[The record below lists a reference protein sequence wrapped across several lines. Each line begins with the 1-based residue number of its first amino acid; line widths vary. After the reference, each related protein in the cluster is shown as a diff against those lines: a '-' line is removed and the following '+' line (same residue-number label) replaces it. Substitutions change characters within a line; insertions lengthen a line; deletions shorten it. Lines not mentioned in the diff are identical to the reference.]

1 MENLSKWMFWT
12 CLLGLFGCG
21 VKGRPLPPLNPA
33 PIGQGKSNYQD
44 PQKLRPQQ
52 QTQPKNMG
60 GG

>member
-1 MENLSKWMFWT
+1 MENLNKWIFLT
-12 CLLGLFGCG
+12 SLVFLSGCG

-44 PQKLRPQQ
+44 PQK
-52 QTQPKNMG
+52 QPAKKQVQPNNMG

>member
-1 MENLSKWMFWT
+1 MENLSKWIFLT
-12 CLLGLFGCG
+12 SLVFLSACG

-44 PQKLRPQQ
+44 PQK
-52 QTQPKNMG
+52 QPLKKQIQPNNMG

>member
-1 MENLSKWMFWT
+1 MENLSKWIFLT
-12 CLLGLFGCG
+12 SLVFLSGCG

-44 PQKLRPQQ
+44 PQK
-52 QTQPKNMG
+52 QTPKKQIQPNNLG